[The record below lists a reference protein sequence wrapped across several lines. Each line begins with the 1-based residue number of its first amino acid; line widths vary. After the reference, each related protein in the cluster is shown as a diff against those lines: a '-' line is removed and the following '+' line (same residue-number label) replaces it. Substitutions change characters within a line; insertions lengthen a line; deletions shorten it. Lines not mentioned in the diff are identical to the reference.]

1 MLRLL
6 TTVFKRLYFGVLEP
20 FSSVS
25 ENPRRSIYARIF
37 FASKRTLLPSNSNL
51 LYRNAYN
58 GCFIQKLRVKCSVMC
73 FSIRSLAFS
82 LVSYYTPHSPSF
94 NKSSCF
100 GVLEP
105 FSSVSENPRRSI
117 YARIFFA
124 SKRTLLPSNSNLL
137 HRNSYN
143 GCFIQK
149 LRVKCSVMC
158 FYIRSL
164 AFSLVSCYTPHSPNF
179 YKSSFWGHQSGFAGA
194 DVKAIA

>member
-51 LYRNAYN
+51 LHRNSYN
-58 GCFIQKLRVKCSVMC
+58 GCFIQKLRVKCSVTY

-124 SKRTLLPSNSNLL
+124 SKRTLLISLSELFAKFVFLYTLGFVSPLEITLL
-137 HRNSYN
+137 TSLSELFSR
-143 GCFIQK
+143 
-149 LRVKCSVMC
+149 SV
-158 FYIRSL
+158 
-164 AFSLVSCYTPHSPNF
+164 V
-179 YKSSFWGHQSGFAGA
+179 
-194 DVKAIA
+194 V

>member
-1 MLRLL
+1 MLRLS
-6 TTVFKRLYFGVLEP
+6 TTAFKRLY
-20 FSSVS
+20 
-25 ENPRRSIYARIF
+25 
-37 FASKRTLLPSNSNL
+37 
-51 LYRNAYN
+51 
-58 GCFIQKLRVKCSVMC
+58 
-73 FSIRSLAFS
+73 
-82 LVSYYTPHSPSF
+82 
-94 NKSSCF
+94 F

-164 AFSLVSCYTPHSPNF
+164 AFSLVSYYTPHSPNF
-179 YKSSFWGHQSGFAGA
+179 YKSSFLGLLEPFSSVSENPRRSIYARIFFASKRTLLISLSELFAKFVFLYTLGF
-194 DVKAIA
+194 VSPLEITLLTSLSELFSRSVVV

>member
-1 MLRLL
+1 MS
-6 TTVFKRLYFGVLEP
+6 TTAFKRLYFGVLEP

-51 LYRNAYN
+51 LHGNSYSGR
-58 GCFIQKLRVKCSVMC
+58 FIQKLRVKCLVMY
-73 FSIRSLAFS
+73 FYIRSLAFS
-82 LVSYYTPHSPSF
+82 LVSYYTPSF
-94 NKSSCF
+94 NKSSYF

-137 HRNSYN
+137 HGNSYS
-143 GCFIQK
+143 GRFIQK
-149 LRVKCSVMC
+149 LRVKCLVMY

-164 AFSLVSCYTPHSPNF
+164 AFSLVSYYTPSFN
-179 YKSSFWGHQSGFAGA
+179 KSSCFGDAGDFA
-194 DVKAIA
+194 V